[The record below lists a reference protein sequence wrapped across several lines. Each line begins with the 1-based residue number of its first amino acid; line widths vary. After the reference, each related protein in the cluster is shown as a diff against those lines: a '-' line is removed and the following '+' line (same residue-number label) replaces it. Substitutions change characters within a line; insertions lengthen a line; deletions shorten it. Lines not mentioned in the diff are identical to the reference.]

1 MAGNWSRARWEAVS
15 MVQMRVDGMPVCSG
29 SWDGV
34 NPENIV
40 YVYSCKGGWISLEMV
55 TGARQ

>member
-1 MAGNWSRARWEAVS
+1 
-15 MVQMRVDGMPVCSG
+15 MVQVRVDGMPVCSG
-29 SWDGV
+29 SWDSV